1 MESTNGKN
9 RRSGVERRKAD
20 RRNPD
25 RAPEAGVLTTRTGER
40 RKRTRRAA
48 DTRTSKKPSK

>member
-9 RRSGVERRKAD
+9 RRSGAERRKAQ

-25 RAPEAGVLTTRTGER
+25 RAPETGVLTTRAGER
-40 RKRTRRAA
+40 RKKARRAA
-48 DTRTSKKPSK
+48 DTRPDKKGPK